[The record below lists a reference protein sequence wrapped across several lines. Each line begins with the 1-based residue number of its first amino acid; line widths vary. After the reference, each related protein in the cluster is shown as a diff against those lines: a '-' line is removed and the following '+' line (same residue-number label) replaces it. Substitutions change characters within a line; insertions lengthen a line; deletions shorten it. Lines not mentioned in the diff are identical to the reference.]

1 MALNA
6 TDWIVIAAY
15 LLLNLL
21 ISLYYRRRS
30 SGSTE
35 EFFVSGRNV
44 SWWLAGTSMVATTF
58 AADTPL
64 FVTGV
69 VAKNGISGNWIWWSQ
84 CLSGMMTVFFF
95 ARYWRRAG
103 ILTDVEFVELRYE
116 GKPAAFLRGFRAIY
130 LGGLMNCLILG
141 WVIKAMISITTVLLG
156 DAIAQGR
163 VLEIGIAGHTFFRY
177 TLGEPAHTGL
187 LICVLLL
194 VPFTGIYTFI
204 GGLWGVLVTDL
215 FQFILKMSMIIVLA
229 WVAVS
234 KIGGM
239 TLLKLQLSH
248 VDEAV
253 RQTGQTTG
261 SVTAFFPSF
270 HLGWTTDALW
280 TLPVITFVLYLGVQW
295 WASWYP
301 GAEPGGGGYVA
312 QRMFSAKDEKNSLGA
327 TLWFN
332 IANYAM
338 RSWPWIVTGL
348 VAVAVYSP
356 YGGLHPSAEFAA
368 EPEKGYVMVLRDF
381 LPPALRGLMVAAF
394 LAAFMS
400 TVGTQLNWGT
410 SYFIN
415 DFYRRFVV
423 RKGSEKHYVRVSK
436 MFIVLLVILSG
447 YTAAHIT
454 SIQSAW
460 QLLLGM
466 GAGTGGVLMLR
477 WYWWRVNAWSEIS
490 AMIAAFVVS
499 VSLQRLEFS
508 GNNAVVFAK
517 TALITTAVTTVV
529 WLATTLLTPPE
540 SDERLLKFYR
550 RVHPTIHGWKR
561 IALLAPEIKP
571 VRDFKANAFDWV
583 MGCTLVYCCMFG
595 IGELVLQA
603 WVTGFVLLTV
613 AALAGYFIYWSLSR
627 RGWET
632 LSGASSEPFEVSKG
646 EIGLQEGD

>member
-1 MALNA
+1 MALTS
-6 TDWIVIAAY
+6 TDWIVIAIY
-15 LLLNLL
+15 LAMNLL

-64 FVTGV
+64 LVTGL
-69 VAKNGISGNWIWWSQ
+69 VAKNGIAGNWLWWSQ

-95 ARYWRRAG
+95 ARYWRRSE
-103 ILTDVEFVELRYE
+103 ILTDVEFVELRYG
-116 GKPAAFLRGFRAIY
+116 GKPAAFLRGFRALY
-130 LGGLMNCLILG
+130 LGALMNCLILG

-163 VLEIGIAGHTFFRY
+163 VLQISAGGHVLAHY
-177 TLGEPAHTGL
+177 TLGDPARTAL
-187 LICVLLL
+187 LICVLIL

-229 WVAVS
+229 WVAVT

-239 TLLKLQLSH
+239 TLLKIQLSH
-248 VDEAV
+248 VNDAA
-253 RQTGQTTG
+253 RQTGQPTG
-261 SVTAFFPSF
+261 SVLSFFPSF
-270 HLGWTTDALW
+270 HLGWTTDAIW
-280 TLPVITFVLYLGVQW
+280 TLPVITFALYLAMQW

-332 IANYAM
+332 IAHYAM

-356 YGGLHPSAEFAA
+356 LGGLHPSAEFAA

-381 LPPALRGLMVAAF
+381 LPPALRGLMIAAF

-410 SYFIN
+410 SYLIN
-415 DFYRRFVV
+415 DFYRRFIVK
-423 RKGSEKHYVRVSK
+423 KGSEKHYVLASK
-436 MFIVLLVILSG
+436 LFIVFLVILSG
-447 YTAAHIT
+447 YTAAHIS

-466 GAGTGGVLMLR
+466 GAGTGGVLLLR
-477 WYWWRVNAWSEIS
+477 WYWWRINAWSEIS
-490 AMIAAFVVS
+490 SMVAAFVVS
-499 VSLQRLEFS
+499 MSLQWVEFS
-508 GNNAVVFAK
+508 GNTSVVFAK
-517 TALITTAVTTVV
+517 TTMITTTITTVV
-529 WLATTLLTPPE
+529 WLVTTLLTQPE
-540 SDERLLKFYR
+540 SEGRLLKFYR
-550 RVHPTIHGWKR
+550 KVQPTVHGWKR

-571 VRDFKANAFDWV
+571 VRDLASSTFDWV

-603 WVTGFVLLTV
+603 W
-613 AALAGYFIYWSLSR
+613 LAGFFLLACAAVAGYLIYWSLSR
-627 RGWET
+627 RGWQT
-632 LSGASSEPFEVSKG
+632 LSGNAEKPLAASPAKV
-646 EIGLQEGD
+646 GLQQTD

>member
-1 MALNA
+1 MALNS

-15 LLLNLL
+15 LLMNLL
-21 ISLYYRRRS
+21 ISLYFRRRS

-69 VAKNGISGNWIWWSQ
+69 VARNGISGNWIWWSQ

-163 VLEIGIAGHTFFRY
+163 VLQIGLAGHTLFRY

-215 FQFILKMSMIIVLA
+215 FQFILKMTMIVVLA
-229 WVAVS
+229 WVAVA
-234 KIGGM
+234 KIGVI
-239 TLLKLQLSH
+239 TLMKIQLSH
-248 VDEAV
+248 IDNVV
-253 RQTGQTTG
+253 RQTGQSTG

-270 HLGWTTDALW
+270 HSGWTTDAIW
-280 TLPVITFVLYLGVQW
+280 TLPVLTFVLYLGVQW

-338 RSWPWIVTGL
+338 RSWPWVVTGL

-356 YGGLHPSAEFAA
+356 LGGLHPSAEFAA

-400 TVGTQLNWGT
+400 TVGTQLNWGA

-423 RKGSEKHYVRVSK
+423 RKGGEKHYVRASK
-436 MFIVLLVILSG
+436 LFIVLLVILSG

-499 VSLQRLEFS
+499 ISLRSLQFS
-508 GNNAVVFAK
+508 GNTSVVFAK
-517 TALITTAVTTVV
+517 TALITTAATTIV
-529 WLATTLLTPPE
+529 WLATTLLKRPE

-550 RVHPTIHGWKR
+550 RVQPTVHGWR
-561 IALLAPEIKP
+561 RVAALAPDLPP
-571 VRDFKANAFDWV
+571 VRDLGANTFDWV

-603 WVTGFVLLTV
+603 WMTGFALLAI
-613 AALAGYFIYWSLSR
+613 AAVAGYLIYWSLSR
-627 RGWET
+627 RGWKT
-632 LSGASSEPFEVSKG
+632 LSGAGDATLATPKP

>member
-1 MALNA
+1 MALTA
-6 TDWIVIAAY
+6 TDWVVIAVY

-64 FVTGV
+64 LVTGL
-69 VAKNGISGNWIWWSQ
+69 VAKNGIAGNWLWWSL

-95 ARYWRRAG
+95 ARYWRRSE
-103 ILTDVEFVELRYE
+103 ILTDVEFVELRYG
-116 GKPAAFLRGFRAIY
+116 GKPAAFLRGFRALY
-130 LGGLMNCLILG
+130 LGALMNCLILG

-156 DAIAQGR
+156 DAIAKGR
-163 VLEIGIAGHTFFRY
+163 ELSISLGGGTLFHY
-177 TLGEPAHTGL
+177 TLGAPEHTAL

-234 KIGGM
+234 KLGGM
-239 TLLKLQLSH
+239 ALLKVQLSQ
-248 VDEAV
+248 VDAAT
-253 RQTGQTTG
+253 RATGQATG
-261 SVTAFFPSF
+261 SVLSFFPSF
-270 HLGWTTDALW
+270 HLGFTTDAVW
-280 TLPVITFVLYLGVQW
+280 TLPVITFLLYLAVQW

-312 QRMFSAKDEKNSLGA
+312 QRMFSAKDERNSLGA

-332 IANYAM
+332 IAHYAL

-348 VAVAVYSP
+348 VAVAVYSTH
-356 YGGLHPSAEFAA
+356 GGLRPSAEFAA

-381 LPPALRGLMVAAF
+381 LPPALRGLMIAAF

-410 SYFIN
+410 SYLIN

-423 RKGSEKHYVRVSK
+423 RKGTERHYVFVSK
-436 MFIVLLVILSG
+436 VFIVLLVILSG
-447 YTAAHIT
+447 YTAAHIN

-466 GAGTGGVLMLR
+466 GAGTGGVLLLR
-477 WYWWRVNAWSEIS
+477 WYWWRINAWSEIS
-490 AMIAAFVVS
+490 SMIAAFIVS
-499 VSLQRLEFS
+499 ISLTQVHLAGS
-508 GNNAVVFAK
+508 DSVVFAK
-517 TALITTAVTTVV
+517 SAMITAGVTTIV
-529 WLATTLLTPPE
+529 WIVTTLLTPAE
-540 SDERLLKFYR
+540 SDERLLRFYR

-561 IALLAPEIKP
+561 IAALAPEIKP
-571 VRDFKANAFDWV
+571 VRDLGANTFDWI
-583 MGCTLVYCCMFG
+583 MGCTLIYCSMFA
-595 IGELVLQA
+595 IGELVLQE
-603 WVTGFVLLTV
+603 WLPGFVLLV
-613 AALAGYFIYWSLSR
+613 CAALAGYSIYWSLSR

-632 LSGASSEPFEVSKG
+632 LSGADAVAAPAPQS
-646 EIGLQEGD
+646 D

>member
-6 TDWIVIAAY
+6 VDWIVIIVY
-15 LLLNLL
+15 LAMNLL

-69 VAKNGISGNWIWWSQ
+69 VARNGIAGNWIWWSQ

-116 GKPAAFLRGFRAIY
+116 GKAAAFLRGFRAIY

-156 DAIAQGR
+156 DAIAPGR
-163 VLEIGIAGHTFFRY
+163 VLQIAIGGHHLFTY

-239 TLLKLQLSH
+239 SALKIQLSH
-248 VDEAV
+248 VNDLA
-253 RQTGQTTG
+253 RQSGQTTG
-261 SVTAFFPSF
+261 SVTSFFPSL

-280 TLPVITFVLYLGVQW
+280 TLPVITLVLYLGVQW

-338 RSWPWIVTGL
+338 RSWPWVVTGL

-356 YGGLHPSAEFAA
+356 LGGLHPNAEFAA

-381 LPPALRGLMVAAF
+381 LPPALRGLMIAAF

-415 DFYRRFVV
+415 DFYRRFIV
-423 RKGSEKHYVRVSK
+423 RKGTEKHYVFVSK
-436 MFIVLLVILSG
+436 LFIVLLVILSG

-499 VSLQRLEFS
+499 VSLQKVAFS
-508 GNNAVVFAK
+508 GNSSVVFAK
-517 TALITTAVTTVV
+517 SALITTAATTVV
-529 WLATTLLTPPE
+529 WLATTLLTKPE
-540 SDERLLKFYR
+540 ADERLLKFYR
-550 RVHPTIHGWKR
+550 RVQPTVHGWKR
-561 IALLAPEIKP
+561 IAALAPEIQP
-571 VRDFKANAFDWV
+571 VRDFGANTFDWI

-595 IGELVLQA
+595 IGEVVLQSYL
-603 WVTGFVLLTV
+603 TGVLLLV
-613 AALAGYFIYWSLSR
+613 IAAIAGYLIYWSLSR
-627 RGWET
+627 RGWAT
-632 LSGASSEPFEVSKG
+632 LSGKAEPAAPT
-646 EIGLQEGD
+646 QHP

>member
-1 MALNA
+1 MALNSI
-6 TDWIVIAAY
+6 DWIVIIAY
-15 LLLNLL
+15 LAMNLL

-69 VAKNGISGNWIWWSQ
+69 VAKNGIAGNWIWWSQ

-156 DAIAQGR
+156 DAIAPGR
-163 VLEIGIAGHTFFRY
+163 VLEIGIGGHTLLRY
-177 TLGEPAHTGL
+177 VLGEPAHTGL
-187 LICVLLL
+187 LICVLVL
-194 VPFTGIYTFI
+194 VPFTGMYTFI

-229 WVAVS
+229 WVAVA
-234 KIGGM
+234 KVGGM
-239 TLLKLQLSH
+239 TLLKIQLSH
-248 VDEAV
+248 VNDTL
-253 RQTGQTTG
+253 RQTGQSTG
-261 SVTAFFPSF
+261 SVTSFFPSF
-270 HLGWTTDALW
+270 SQGWTTDAIW
-280 TLPVITFVLYLGVQW
+280 TLPVLTFVLYLGVQW

-338 RSWPWIVTGL
+338 RSWPWVVTGL

-356 YGGLHPSAEFAA
+356 YGGLHPSPEFAA

-423 RKGSEKHYVRVSK
+423 RKGSEKHYVMLSK
-436 MFIVLLVILSG
+436 LFIVLLVILSG
-447 YTAAHIT
+447 YTAAHIS

-499 VSLQRLEFS
+499 VSLQSVAFS
-508 GNNAVVFAK
+508 GNNSVVFAK
-517 TALITTAVTTVV
+517 TALITTAATTIV
-529 WLATTLLTPPE
+529 WLATTLLTRPE
-540 SDERLLKFYR
+540 SDQRLLKFYR
-550 RVHPTIHGWKR
+550 RVQPTAHGWKH
-561 IALLAPEIKP
+561 IAALAPDIKP
-571 VRDFKANAFDWV
+571 VRDFGANTFDWI

-603 WVTGFVLLTV
+603 WMAGFVLLTI
-613 AALAGYFIYWSLSR
+613 AAIAGYLIYWSLSR
-627 RGWET
+627 RGWAT
-632 LSGASSEPFEVSKG
+632 LSGSAEVETPLTAPSP
-646 EIGLQEGD
+646 EIS

>member
-1 MALNA
+1 L
-6 TDWIVIAAY
+6 
-15 LLLNLL
+15 
-21 ISLYYRRRS
+21 
-30 SGSTE
+30 
-35 EFFVSGRNV
+35 
-44 SWWLAGTSMVATTF
+44 
-58 AADTPL
+58 
-64 FVTGV
+64 
-69 VAKNGISGNWIWWSQ
+69 
-84 CLSGMMTVFFF
+84 
-95 ARYWRRAG
+95 
-103 ILTDVEFVELRYE
+103 
-116 GKPAAFLRGFRAIY
+116 
-130 LGGLMNCLILG
+130 
-141 WVIKAMISITTVLLG
+141 
-156 DAIAQGR
+156 
-163 VLEIGIAGHTFFRY
+163 FRY

-187 LICVLLL
+187 LICVLVL

-229 WVAVS
+229 WVAVA
-234 KIGGM
+234 KVGGM
-239 TLLKLQLSH
+239 TLLKIQLSH
-248 VDEAV
+248 VNDTL
-253 RQTGQTTG
+253 RQTGQSTG
-261 SVTAFFPSF
+261 SVTSFFPS
-270 HLGWTTDALW
+270 LSQGWTADAIW
-280 TLPVITFVLYLGVQW
+280 TLPVLTFVLYLGVQW

-338 RSWPWIVTGL
+338 RSWPWVVTGL

-356 YGGLHPSAEFAA
+356 YGGLHPSPEFAA

-400 TVGTQLNWGT
+400 TVGTQLNWGA

-423 RKGSEKHYVRVSK
+423 RKGSEKHYVMLSK
-436 MFIVLLVILSG
+436 LFIVLLVILSG

-499 VSLQRLEFS
+499 VSLQSVAFS
-508 GNNAVVFAK
+508 GNNSVVFAK

-529 WLATTLLTPPE
+529 WLATTLLTRPE

-550 RVHPTIHGWKR
+550 RVQPTIHGWKH
-561 IALLAPEIKP
+561 IAALAPEIKP
-571 VRDFKANAFDWV
+571 VRDLGANTFDWI

-603 WVTGFVLLTV
+603 WISGFVLLMI
-613 AALAGYFIYWSLSR
+613 AAIAGYLIYSSLSR
-627 RGWET
+627 RGWAT
-632 LSGASSEPFEVSKG
+632 LSGTTEAETPLTAPSP
-646 EIGLQEGD
+646 EIS

>member
-1 MALNA
+1 MVLTA

-21 ISLYYRRRS
+21 IGLYYRRRS

-64 FVTGV
+64 LVTGL
-69 VAKNGISGNWIWWSQ
+69 VAKNGIAGNWLWWSQ
-84 CLSGMMTVFFF
+84 CLCGMMTVFFF
-95 ARYWRRAG
+95 ARYWRRAE
-103 ILTDVEFVELRYE
+103 IITDVEFVELRYQ

-130 LGGLMNCLILG
+130 LGALMNCLILG
-141 WVIKAMISITTVLLG
+141 WVIKAMISIITVLLG

-163 VLEIGIAGHTFFRY
+163 VLRIALGSHELFHYSLGAPEHT
-177 TLGEPAHTGL
+177 AL

-215 FQFILKMSMIIVLA
+215 FQFILKMSMIVVLA
-229 WVAVS
+229 WVAVA
-234 KIGGM
+234 KIGGIAA
-239 TLLKLQLSH
+239 LKIQLSH
-248 VDEAV
+248 VDALA
-253 RQTGQTTG
+253 RQSGNSTG
-261 SVTAFFPSF
+261 SVLAFFPTF
-270 HLGWTTDALW
+270 HLGWTSDALW
-280 TLPVITFVLYLGVQW
+280 TLPVITFALYLAVQW

-312 QRMFSAKDEKNSLGA
+312 QRMFSAKDEKNSLGS

-338 RSWPWIVTGL
+338 RSWPWIITGL

-356 YGGLHPSAEFAA
+356 HGGLHPSAAFAA

-381 LPPALRGLMVAAF
+381 LPPALRGLMIAAF

-410 SYFIN
+410 SYLIN
-415 DFYRRFVV
+415 DFYRRFLV
-423 RKGSEKHYVRVSK
+423 RTAHEKHYVIVSK
-436 MFIVLLVILSG
+436 LMIVFLVILSG
-447 YTAAHIT
+447 YAAANIS

-466 GAGTGGVLMLR
+466 GAGTGAVLMLR
-477 WYWWRVNAWSEIS
+477 WYWWRINAWSEIS
-490 AMIAAFVVS
+490 SMIAAFIVS
-499 VSLQRLEFS
+499 MSLTRIQFAGTS
-508 GNNAVVFAK
+508 SVVFAK
-517 TALITTAVTTVV
+517 SALITTAVTTAV
-529 WLATTLLTPPE
+529 WLLVTFLTKPEPDSKLLE
-540 SDERLLKFYR
+540 FYR
-550 RVHPTIHGWKR
+550 RVRPTIHGWKR
-561 IALLAPEIKP
+561 VAALAPEVTP
-571 VRDFKANAFDWV
+571 VRDLGANTFDWI
-583 MGCTLVYCCMFG
+583 MGCSLVYCCMFSV
-595 IGELVLQA
+595 GELALHEWLAGTVLMII
-603 WVTGFVLLTV
+603 
-613 AALAGYFIYWSLSR
+613 AALSGYFIYWSLSR

-632 LSGASSEPFEVSKG
+632 LSGADNVQTSASPANPQLEA
-646 EIGLQEGD
+646 

>member
-1 MALNA
+1 MILTA
-6 TDWIVIAAY
+6 TDWIVVAAY

-64 FVTGV
+64 LVTGL
-69 VAKNGISGNWIWWSQ
+69 VAKNGIAGNWLWWSQ
-84 CLSGMMTVFFF
+84 CLCGMMTVFFF
-95 ARYWRRAG
+95 ARYWRRAE
-103 ILTDVEFVELRYE
+103 ILTDVEFVELRYQ
-116 GKPAAFLRGFRAIY
+116 GKPAAFLRGFRALY
-130 LGGLMNCLILG
+130 LGALMNCLILG

-163 VLEIGIAGHTFFRY
+163 VLQLTLGGHELLHY
-177 TLGEPAHTGL
+177 TLGPPEHTAL

-215 FQFILKMSMIIVLA
+215 FQFALKMSMIIVLA
-229 WVAVS
+229 WIAVA

-239 TLLKLQLSH
+239 AALKIQLSH
-248 VDEAV
+248 VDALAH
-253 RQTGQTTG
+253 TSGQSTG
-261 SVTAFFPSF
+261 SILSFFPSF
-270 HLGWTTDALW
+270 HLGWTSDALW
-280 TLPVITFVLYLGVQW
+280 TLPVITFALYLAVQW

-338 RSWPWIVTGL
+338 RSWPWIITGL

-356 YGGLHPSAEFAA
+356 NGGLHPSAAFAA

-381 LPPALRGLMVAAF
+381 LPPALRGLMIAAF

-410 SYFIN
+410 SYLIN
-415 DFYRRFVV
+415 DFYRRFLV
-423 RKGSEKHYVRVSK
+423 RNAGEKHYVLVSK
-436 MFIVLLVILSG
+436 LIIVLLVILSG
-447 YTAAHIT
+447 YAAANIT

-466 GAGTGGVLMLR
+466 GAGTGSVLMLR

-490 AMIAAFVVS
+490 SMIAAFMVS
-499 VSLQRLEFS
+499 MSLTRVQFA
-508 GNNAVVFAK
+508 GNNSVVFAK
-517 TALITTAVTTVV
+517 TALITTAATTIV
-529 WLATTLLTPPE
+529 WLFTTLITKPE
-540 SDERLLKFYR
+540 PDAKLVEFYR
-550 RVHPTIHGWKR
+550 RVRPTIHGWKH
-561 IALLAPEIKP
+561 IAALAPEVTP
-571 VRDFKANAFDWV
+571 VRDLTANTFDWI
-583 MGCTLVYCCMFG
+583 MGCALVYCCMFS
-595 IGELVLQA
+595 IGEFALHEWLM
-603 WVTGFVLLTV
+603 GFLLLV
-613 AALAGYFIYWSLSR
+613 AAALSGYFIYWSLSR
-627 RGWET
+627 RGWQT
-632 LSGASSEPFEVSKG
+632 LSGAEPVEALTNAKPQL
-646 EIGLQEGD
+646 EL

>member
-1 MALNA
+1 MALTA
-6 TDWIVIAAY
+6 TDWIVIAVY
-15 LLLNLL
+15 LALNLL

-64 FVTGV
+64 LVTGL
-69 VAKNGISGNWIWWSQ
+69 VAKNGISGNWLWWSQ

-95 ARYWRRAG
+95 ARYWRRSE
-103 ILTDVEFVELRYE
+103 ILTDVEFVELRYG
-116 GKPAAFLRGFRAIY
+116 GKPAAFLRAFRALY
-130 LGGLMNCLILG
+130 LGALMNCLILG

-163 VLEIGIAGHTFFRY
+163 VLEVAVGGHVLMHY
-177 TLGEPAHTGL
+177 TLGDPAHTAL
-187 LICVLLL
+187 LICVLIL

-229 WVAVS
+229 WIAVT

-239 TLLKLQLSH
+239 TLLKIQLSH
-248 VDEAV
+248 VNDAV
-253 RQTGQTTG
+253 RQAGQPTG
-261 SVTAFFPSF
+261 SVLSFFPSF
-270 HLGWTTDALW
+270 HLGWTTDAIW
-280 TLPVITFVLYLGVQW
+280 TLPVITLVLYLAMQW

-332 IANYAM
+332 IAHYAL

-356 YGGLHPSAEFAA
+356 IGGLHPNAEFAA

-410 SYFIN
+410 SYLIN

-423 RKGSEKHYVRVSK
+423 RKGSEKHYVLVSK
-436 MFIVLLVILSG
+436 IFIVFLVVLSG
-447 YTAAHIT
+447 YTAAHIS

-466 GAGTGGVLMLR
+466 GAGTGGVLLLR
-477 WYWWRVNAWSEIS
+477 WYWWRINAWSEIS
-490 AMIAAFVVS
+490 SMIAAFIVS
-499 VSLQRLEFS
+499 MSLQWVHFS
-508 GNNAVVFAK
+508 GNSSVVFAK
-517 TALITTAVTTVV
+517 STMITVMVTSVV
-529 WLATTLLTPPE
+529 WLTTTLLTQAE
-540 SDERLLKFYR
+540 SDERLAKFYR
-550 RVHPTIHGWKR
+550 RVQPTIHGWKR
-561 IALLAPEIKP
+561 IAALVPEITP
-571 VRDFKANAFDWV
+571 VRDFAANTFDWA
-583 MGCTLVYCCMFG
+583 MGCALVYCAMFG

-603 WVTGFVLLTV
+603 WLSGLILL
-613 AALAGYFIYWSLSR
+613 ACASIAGWLIYWSLSK
-627 RGWET
+627 RGWQT
-632 LSGASSEPFEVSKG
+632 LSGNVEAQVASSEV
-646 EIGLQEGD
+646 GLQHTD

>member
-1 MALNA
+1 MALNSV
-6 TDWIVIAAY
+6 DWVVIIAY
-15 LLLNLL
+15 LAMNLL

-69 VAKNGISGNWIWWSQ
+69 VARNGIAGNWIWWSQ

-116 GKPAAFLRGFRAIY
+116 GKAAAFLRGFRAIY

-156 DAIAQGR
+156 DAIARGR
-163 VLEIGIAGHTFFRY
+163 VLEIALGGHTFFRY
-177 TLGEPAHTGL
+177 TLGEPAHTAL
-187 LICVLLL
+187 LICVLVL

-229 WVAVS
+229 WVAVA

-239 TLLKLQLSH
+239 SRLKMQLSH
-248 VDEAV
+248 VNDVV
-253 RQTGQTTG
+253 RQSGQATG
-261 SVTAFFPSF
+261 SVTSFFPSF

-280 TLPVITFVLYLGVQW
+280 TLPVITLVLYLGVQW

-338 RSWPWIVTGL
+338 RSWPWVVTGL

-356 YGGLHPSAEFAA
+356 LGGLHPSAEFAA

-415 DFYRRFVV
+415 DFYRRFLV
-423 RKGSEKHYVRVSK
+423 RKGSEKHYVFLSK
-436 MFIVLLVILSG
+436 LFIVLLVILSG
-447 YTAAHIT
+447 YTAAHIA

-499 VSLQRLEFS
+499 VSLKYVAFS
-508 GNNAVVFAK
+508 GNSSVVFAK
-517 TALITTAVTTVV
+517 SALLTTAATTIV
-529 WLATTLLTPPE
+529 WLATTLLTAPE
-540 SDERLLKFYR
+540 PTERLLKFYR
-550 RVHPTIHGWKR
+550 RVQPTAFGWKH
-561 IALLAPEIKP
+561 IAALAPEIKP
-571 VRDFKANAFDWV
+571 VRDLGGNTFDWI

-603 WVTGFVLLTV
+603 WLTGLVLLAIAIV
-613 AALAGYFIYWSLSR
+613 AGYLIYWSLSR
-627 RGWET
+627 RGWAT
-632 LSGASSEPFEVSKG
+632 LSGAADSAAALPPKVPIVE
-646 EIGLQEGD
+646 QAD